1 MKYSLYQWYI
11 YTMSIPNNDC
21 YIKLLFHIFCWNVE
35 VNEQQDL
42 NGSKDFIEKEL
53 KSHFHFLFLL
63 QLDD

>member
-1 MKYSLYQWYI
+1 
-11 YTMSIPNNDC
+11 MSIPNNDC